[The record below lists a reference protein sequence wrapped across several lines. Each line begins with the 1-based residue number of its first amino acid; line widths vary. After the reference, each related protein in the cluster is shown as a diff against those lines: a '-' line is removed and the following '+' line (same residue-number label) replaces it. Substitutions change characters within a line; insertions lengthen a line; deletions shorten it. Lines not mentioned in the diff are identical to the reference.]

1 MEEILLIAFC
11 GTISGFDSWDDLELY
26 GKTKLNVL
34 KNYLPFDNGA
44 PSDDT
49 LRS

>member
-1 MEEILLIAFC
+1 MEEILLIAVC

-26 GKTKLNVL
+26 GKTKFNVL